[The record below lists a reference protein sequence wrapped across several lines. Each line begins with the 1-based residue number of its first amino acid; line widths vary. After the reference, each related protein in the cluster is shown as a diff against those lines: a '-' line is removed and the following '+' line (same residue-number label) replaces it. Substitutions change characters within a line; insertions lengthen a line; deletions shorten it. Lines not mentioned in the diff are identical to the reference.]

1 MRTQHSSFYLLQV
14 ALLWLVFGTGAWAK
28 PPHPLLWK
36 VSDSNS
42 SVYLLGSFHLLKT
55 SDYPLA
61 PAVDAAFVDS
71 AKVCFE
77 IPAQGE
83 NAIEIAQAMQIA
95 AVRKDGKT
103 LLQALA
109 PKISNQLQSYARAKN
124 LPVESL
130 QGYKPWFVAVL
141 LLMLESQAMGLDPE
155 LGLDH
160 HFMNR
165 ATAAGKATCALES
178 AEAQIALF
186 YGLSNQQQEQLLEE
200 TLGEVRDFQQQ
211 MQELHTAWRNGDEAA
226 LSRLGLQEMRT
237 DYPEL
242 FERINTARNK
252 TWLPK
257 LEALLAE
264 SDEKNVLVVV
274 GALHLLGNDGLIA
287 LLRSRGYRVE
297 RLP

>member
-1 MRTQHSSFYLLQV
+1 MRTHRSSLSPLWV
-14 ALLWLVFGTGAWAK
+14 VLLWLVFSNGAWAK
-28 PPHPLLWK
+28 QPHPLLWK

-42 SVYLLGSFHLLKT
+42 SVYMLGSFHLLKT
-55 SDYPLA
+55 SDYPLS

-77 IPAQGE
+77 IPAQDE
-83 NAIEIAQAMQIA
+83 NAIEAAQAMQKT

-109 PKISNQLQSYARAKN
+109 PKISSQLQSYARAKN

-141 LLMLESQAMGLDPE
+141 LLMLESQAMGLDPQ

-186 YGLSNQQQEQLLEE
+186 DGLSNHQQEQLLEE

-226 LSRLGLQEMRT
+226 LYRLGLQEMRST
-237 DYPEL
+237 YQEL

-252 TWLPK
+252 AWLPK

-264 SDEKNVLVVV
+264 SDKNVLVVV